1 MKNGFAKAAVL
12 VSILALAAALLA
24 PALAQEK
31 PKATPSGPFHELF
44 DQSAKEKKGLTLY
57 VDGQVL
63 GGAVTKV
70 GAETVEL
77 RSQEFSKI
85 VVRIEEIQAAAIH

>member
-1 MKNGFAKAAVL
+1 MKNGFVKVAVL
-12 VSILALAAALLA
+12 ASVLAVAAALLV

-31 PKATPSGPFHELF
+31 AKAPKASPFQELF
-44 DQSAKEKKGLTLY
+44 DQSLKEKKGLTLY
-57 VDGQVL
+57 LDGQSV

-70 GAETVEL
+70 GPETVEL

-85 VVRIEEIQAAAIH
+85 VVLIDEIQAVAIH